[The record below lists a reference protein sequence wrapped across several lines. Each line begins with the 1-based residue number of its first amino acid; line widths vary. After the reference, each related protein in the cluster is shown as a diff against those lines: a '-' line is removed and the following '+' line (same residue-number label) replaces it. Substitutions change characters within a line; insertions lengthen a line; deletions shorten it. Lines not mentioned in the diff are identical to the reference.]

1 MTPLPSYIDPEIW
14 SAFVD
19 ARKANKSPMTQQAQK
34 LMIMRCM
41 RLYGEGWDINEALTD
56 ATINNWKSL
65 YPKQK
70 RDRPKDAK
78 DPALEKIERD
88 AKTVKPMNPEIQQ
101 QLRDLFKVKA

>member
-1 MTPLPSYIDPEIW
+1 MTSLPSYIDPEIW

-19 ARKANKSPMTQQAQK
+19 ARKANKSPMTAQAQK

-41 RLYGEGWDINEALTD
+41 RLHGEGWDINEALTD
-56 ATINNWKSL
+56 AAINNWKSL

-88 AKTVKPMNPEIQQ
+88 SKLAAPMPDDVRQKIN
-101 QLRDLFKVKA
+101 QLRRMPV

>member
-56 ATINNWKSL
+56 AAINNWKSL
-65 YPKQK
+65 YPKHK
-70 RDRPKDAK
+70 RDKPKDAK

-88 AKTVKPMNPEIQQ
+88 AKTVKPMNQEIQQ
-101 QLRDLFKVKA
+101 KLKALFKT